1 MEPLDYRARAVLAR
15 IRHMLDQFSMRLEVD
30 WDYDVRTVLSDI
42 LKLAMG
48 ELQFGDGAPV
58 DRALLI
64 TRGGDGELLETGAG
78 WSSGEEDLS
87 FSRTIVEETI
97 RSGNSV
103 LCEDAMDDPRFQSS
117 ESLRGLNVL
126 TLLSV
131 PLHIDGAMGGA
142 LYIERR
148 DARHLFGERDRK
160 FVEALA
166 ETIAPTVHTVLQ
178 HQKHVR
184 ELRQLRSRNEAEAQ
198 MGHIIGQSTA
208 MQRTLELATTAA
220 HLDRTVLITGESG
233 VGKELLARAIHTQSP
248 RAQQPFVV
256 VDCSGLSESLL
267 ESELFGHVKGAF
279 TGATTDK
286 IGAFEAAEGG
296 TVFLDEISDASMPMQ
311 QALRRVLQ
319 EGELRRV
326 GDRNWRKVD
335 VRVVCATNRDL
346 SREVEAERF
355 LIDLFHRI
363 QEFPLRLPSLR
374 ERREDIPRLAEHFV
388 ALFGERKN
396 PPVRG
401 LEAET
406 LALLSGRDWQ
416 ANNVRELRNV
426 IQLCVDLTPSEIIS
440 PDVLH
445 RVLNIRGEEST
456 ESASAAP
463 ALEEI
468 QFHPGSLIHLDRSG
482 IADLIRS
489 VHEET
494 PKEQRPWA
502 LMQREFGGSVIT
514 ETLRQTKWKLRPA
527 ARLLGLSP
535 VKLRTEFRQWIEY
548 LLSHFGGREEEVA
561 DRLDMPLEILQRKMK
576 DLGIGDEIA
585 DPDAAKGEGA

>member
-15 IRHMLDQFSMRLEVD
+15 IRQMLDQFSMKLEVD
-30 WDYDVRTVLSDI
+30 WDYDVREVLEQI
-42 LKLAMG
+42 LTLAVG
-48 ELQFGDGAPV
+48 ELQFGDGAPI

-64 TRGGDGELLETGAG
+64 TRAGDGELLEAGAG

-97 RSGNSV
+97 HSGKSL
-103 LCEDAMDDPRFQSS
+103 LCEDAIDDPRFRSS
-117 ESLRGLNVL
+117 DSLRGLKVL

-131 PLHIDGAMGGA
+131 PLHMAGTTSGA
-142 LYIERR
+142 LYVERR
-148 DARHLFGERDRK
+148 DARHLFGDRDRT
-160 FVEALA
+160 FIEALA
-166 ETIAPTVHTVLQ
+166 ETIAPTVHTALQ
-178 HQKHVR
+178 HQKNVR
-184 ELRQLRSRNEAEAQ
+184 ELRQLRSRNEAESR

-233 VGKELLARAIHTQSP
+233 VGKELLAQAIHTQSP
-248 RAQQPFVV
+248 RADQPFVV

-279 TGATTDK
+279 TGATADK
-286 IGAFEAAEGG
+286 MGAFEAAEGG

-319 EGELRRV
+319 EGEIRRV
-326 GDRNWRKVD
+326 GDREWRPVN

-346 SREVEAERF
+346 AREVEEERF
-355 LIDLFHRI
+355 LVDLYHRI
-363 QEFPLRLPSLR
+363 HEFPLRLPSLR

-388 ALFGERKN
+388 AIFGERKN

-401 LEAET
+401 LDSET
-406 LALLSGRDWQ
+406 LTLLSGRDWQ

-426 IQLCVDLTPSEIIS
+426 IQLCVDLTPTEIITA
-440 PDVLH
+440 DVLQ
-445 RVLNIRGEEST
+445 RVLNIRGEEGLT
-456 ESASAAP
+456 EGTET
-463 ALEEI
+463 ALPPEEVR
-468 QFHPGSLIHLDRSG
+468 FSPGSLIHLDRSG

-502 LMQREFGGSVIT
+502 QLQREFGGSLIT

-535 VKLRTEFRQWIEY
+535 VKLRTEFRQWIEH
-548 LLSHFGGREEEVA
+548 LLDHCGGRRDEVA
-561 DRLDMPLEILQRKMK
+561 DRLDMPAEILERKLA
-576 DLGIGDEIA
+576 DLGIGTPTEE
-585 DPDAAKGEGA
+585 KTGEAEA

>member
-15 IRHMLDQFSMRLEVD
+15 IRQMLDQFSMKLEVD
-30 WDYDVRTVLSDI
+30 WDYDVRDVLEQI
-42 LKLAMG
+42 LTLAVG
-48 ELQFGDGAPV
+48 ELQFGDGAPI

-64 TRGGDGELLETGAG
+64 TRAGDGELLEAGAG

-97 RSGNSV
+97 HSGKSL
-103 LCEDAMDDPRFQSS
+103 LCEDAIDDPRFRSS
-117 ESLRGLNVL
+117 DSLRGLKVL

-131 PLHIDGAMGGA
+131 PLHMAGSTSGA
-142 LYIERR
+142 LYVERR
-148 DARHLFGERDRK
+148 DARHLFGDRDRA
-160 FVEALA
+160 FIEALA
-166 ETIAPTVHTVLQ
+166 ETIAPTVHTALQ
-178 HQKHVR
+178 HQKNVR
-184 ELRQLRSRNEAEAQ
+184 ELRQLRSRNEAESR

-233 VGKELLARAIHTQSP
+233 VGKELLAQAIHTQSP
-248 RAQQPFVV
+248 RADQPFVV

-267 ESELFGHVKGAF
+267 ESELFGHVKGSF

-311 QALRRVLQ
+311 QSLRRVLQ
-319 EGELRRV
+319 EGEIRRV
-326 GDRNWRKVD
+326 GDRDWRPVN

-346 SREVEAERF
+346 AREVEEERF
-355 LIDLFHRI
+355 LVDLYHRI
-363 QEFPLRLPSLR
+363 HEFPLRLPSLR

-388 ALFGERKN
+388 AIFGERKN
-396 PPVRG
+396 PPIRG
-401 LEAET
+401 IDSET

-426 IQLCVDLTPSEIIS
+426 IQLCVDLTPTEIITAE
-440 PDVLH
+440 VLQ
-445 RVLNIRGEEST
+445 RVLNIRGEEGVD
-456 ESASAAP
+456 SARP
-463 ALEEI
+463 LEEI
-468 QFHPGSLIHLDRSG
+468 RFNPGSLIHLDRSG

-494 PKEQRPWA
+494 PKDQRPWA
-502 LMQREFGGSVIT
+502 QLQREFGGSVIT

-548 LLSHFGGREEEVA
+548 LLDHCGGRKDEVA
-561 DRLDMPLEILQRKMK
+561 DRLDMPAEILERKLA
-576 DLGIGDEIA
+576 DLGITAPQKEKTGEA
-585 DPDAAKGEGA
+585 DA